1 LVKKINIKLKNMN
14 ILKLL
19 MLVSVFYNCQ
29 TEDSFNTNGGTNEK
43 FTIDKITNL
52 NTTINETSGL
62 INFNGRIIT
71 HNDSGGEPALYEID
85 ITNGNISRIVTITNA
100 NNKDMEDITQD
111 ENFIYVGDMGNN
123 SNKRTDQT
131 IYKISKSD
139 YLANNEVVAEKITF
153 SYKEQTDFT
162 SSNQSTNFDSEA
174 LVNINNSLFLFTKN
188 WGDLMTSV
196 YEIPKE
202 KGDYELTRIGTY
214 DIKGL
219 ITGGDYNKNT
229 KTVFLTGYKDFKPF
243 IVILSNFSQNNPL
256 DGKVDKT
263 NISVNGSLQ
272 IEGIATNPDGTY
284 YISAEE
290 IRGIPAVLYKLTVN

>member
-1 LVKKINIKLKNMN
+1 MN

-19 MLVSVFYNCQ
+19 ILVSVLFNCQ
-29 TEDSFNTNGGTNEK
+29 TEDSFNTIGGSNEK
-43 FTIDKITNL
+43 FTINKITNL
-52 NTTINETSGL
+52 HTAINETSGL

-85 ITNGNISRIVTITNA
+85 ITNGNVNRIVTISNA

-111 ENFIYVGDMGNN
+111 ENYIYIGDMGNN
-123 SNKRTDQT
+123 SNKRTDQA
-131 IYKISKSD
+131 IYKIKKSD

-174 LVNINNSLFLFTKN
+174 LVNIDNSLFLFTKN

-196 YEIPKE
+196 YKIPKE
-202 KGDYELTRIGTY
+202 KGDYELTRIDTY
-214 DIKGL
+214 NIKGL
-219 ITGGDYNKNT
+219 ITGGDYNKNK

-243 IVILSNFSQNNPL
+243 IVILSDFSQNNPL

-263 NISVNGSLQ
+263 NISVNGSMQ

-290 IRGIPAVLYKLTVN
+290 LRGIPAVLYKLTIK